1 MSEVKVE
8 GLVKRFGRKTVVE
21 NVSFEVKDEE
31 FFVLLGPSG
40 GGKTTILRMISGLE
54 PPTRGS
60 VWINRQDVTKQLPH
74 TRNLGVVFQD
84 LGLYPHMDVYG
95 NIAYG
100 LEVRKLSKEEIN
112 LRILDAADK
121 LKLQPFLKR
130 SIEDLSG
137 GERQRVALARALV
150 KSADVYLFDEPLSN
164 LDPRMREQARQEMV
178 MVHHIKKK
186 PTIYVTHDQ
195 VEAFSIAHRMAVI
208 VKGKILQLG
217 TPRELFD
224 RPVNLF
230 VAQFVGTPR
239 MNILDAEIVHS
250 DTRYSLLGDGIY
262 FTLPNRWTR
271 TLEQSR
277 LTRVK
282 LGIRPDSIVP
292 EWGFKELDRS
302 SYFLTCGQIMRLEAR
317 VGETAVWLKIGTMS
331 EIQAVFDTKKDIYLQ
346 VGQVINLAIHREQ
359 IYLFNPQTEQ
369 SLHPDGW

>member
-1 MSEVKVE
+1 MSEVEVK
-8 GLVKRFGRKTVVE
+8 GLVKRFGRNTVVE
-21 NVSFEVKDEE
+21 NVSFQVKDEE

-54 PPTRGS
+54 PPTRGT
-60 VWINRQDVTKQLPH
+60 VLINQQDVTKQLPH

-100 LEVRKLSKEEIN
+100 LEVRKVNKEEIN
-112 LRILDAADK
+112 LRILDAATK
-121 LKLQPFLKR
+121 LKLQPFLRR

-164 LDPRMREQARQEMV
+164 LDPRLREQARQEMV

-195 VEAFSIAHRMAVI
+195 AEAFAIAHRMAVI
-208 VKGKILQLG
+208 VKGKILQIGL
-217 TPRELFD
+217 PKELFE
-224 RPVNLF
+224 RPVNQF

-239 MNILDAEIVHS
+239 MNILDTEIVHS

-262 FTLPNRWTR
+262 FTLPRRWTR
-271 TLEQSR
+271 TLERCQ
-277 LTRVK
+277 LTRVR
-282 LGIRPDSIVP
+282 LGIRPDAIVP
-292 EWGFKELDRS
+292 EWAFNTLDRS

-317 VGETAVWLKIGTMS
+317 VGETSVWLKIGTMS
-331 EIQAVFDTKKDIYLQ
+331 EIQAVFETKKDIYLQ
-346 VGQVINLAIHREQ
+346 VGQIINLSIHREQ
-359 IYLFNPQTEQ
+359 IYLFDPQTEL
-369 SLHPDGW
+369 SLYPTEE